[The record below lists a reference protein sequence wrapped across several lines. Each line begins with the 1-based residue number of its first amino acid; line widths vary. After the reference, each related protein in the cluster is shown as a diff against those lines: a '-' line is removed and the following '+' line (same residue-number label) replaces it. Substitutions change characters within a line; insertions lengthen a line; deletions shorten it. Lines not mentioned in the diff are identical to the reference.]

1 MEFWQCPMSMS
12 FACAM
17 NHLRGVP
24 EHALVWLR
32 SDEQATQ
39 FKLPGPQG
47 PHLHR
52 VCRRI
57 TKDFHGQVIDAG
69 QQGSATGGNNP

>member
-1 MEFWQCPMSMS
+1 MIYYSVRHGVLVVSHEHVLRMS
-12 FACAM
+12 
-17 NHLRGVP
+17 HEPPPGGT
-24 EHALVWLR
+24 EHALVWLK

-69 QQGSATGGNNP
+69 QQ